1 MFNLQKIK
9 MNTHQLSQE
18 QIQVEQANFMSRVY
32 TWMSG
37 ALILTGIIAYW
48 VASTPQLINLI
59 LGNKILFFGLIIAEI
74 ACVGYIAARIHK
86 ISAQTAIA
94 LFLGYSVLN
103 GLTLSFIFMA
113 YTATSI
119 ATTFFITAGTFGVMS
134 IYGFYTKRDL
144 TSIGNLAFMA
154 LIGLIIASVVN
165 IFLKSEMMYWITTY
179 AGILIF
185 VALIAYDTQ
194 KIKEMNIVG
203 NEGTEEDKKEA
214 IMGALSLYL
223 DFINLFLYLLRIF
236 GDRK

>member
-1 MFNLQKIK
+1 
-9 MNTHQLSQE
+9 MNIQHYTQE
-18 QIQVEQANFMSRVY
+18 QIQVEQANFMSKVY
-32 TWMSG
+32 SWMTG
-37 ALILTGIIAYW
+37 ALIVTGLVAYY
-48 VASTPQLINLI
+48 VASSPSLANLI

-74 ACVGYIAARIHK
+74 ACVGYIAARINK
-86 ISAQTAIA
+86 INAQTATT
-94 LFLGYSVLN
+94 LFIGYSVLN
-103 GLTLSFIFMA
+103 GLTLSMIFLA

-119 ATTFFITAGTFGVMS
+119 ATTFFITAGTFGMMS
-134 IYGFYTKRDL
+134 VYGYYTKRDL

-165 IFLKSEMMYWITTY
+165 MFLNSEMMYWITTY

-194 KIKEMNIVG
+194 KIKEMNVIG

-214 IMGALSLYL
+214 ILGALSLYL